1 MENRNFLRWVGSIP
15 RMIFGYEEYEEATP
29 GFGSVFEPQ
38 NLKPETV
45 NFKKGRYNRKRR
57 RGGAFVLLDLYSSK
71 YLKRDSKN
79 NFLLCELEEAS
90 LFKFKYIEFAMNWA
104 LLSQPKIKVDY
115 RLVIKDSNNDL
126 KTV

>member
-15 RMIFGYEEYEEATP
+15 RMIFGYEEYEEAT
-29 GFGSVFEPQ
+29 
-38 NLKPETV
+38 PETV

-79 NFLLCELEEAS
+79 NFVLCELEEAS
-90 LFKFKYIEFAMNWA
+90 LFKFKNIEFAMNWA